1 MLSCP
6 MLLLPYFFSKIQVES
21 RNIFFSSKLI
31 QKMCTAF
38 KYNRPLRVPL
48 LGSASIYQE
57 TDKTELICTVI
68 SDINVERSVRHQF
81 RLHVKTFIQVEII
94 ANNGGNVSTKVPLT
108 FMFLCRGMVS
118 ILISINLDDA
128 LLRIKKS
135 RDLILGEVVYI
146 AIIYHIPDS

>member
-48 LGSASIYQE
+48 LGSSRKSKKMCIKVNFG
-57 TDKTELICTVI
+57 TILRTE
-68 SDINVERSVRHQF
+68 E
-81 RLHVKTFIQVEII
+81 
-94 ANNGGNVSTKVPLT
+94 
-108 FMFLCRGMVS
+108 
-118 ILISINLDDA
+118 
-128 LLRIKKS
+128 
-135 RDLILGEVVYI
+135 
-146 AIIYHIPDS
+146 